1 MAGKGR
7 SVWSVIL
14 TVFNGVLLLL
24 GLLMAA
30 LLMMGTSGAKQNGT
44 FSIGDYRFYLNK
56 SAGVAEEIQKNDLV
70 IIKDC
75 DLTSYKIGD
84 VVAFFYDYGG
94 EEKLTLKEFFGVSD
108 MTGEEYL
115 LPAAETNFAGVVV
128 KSSTFLGKTVRFLQT
143 ADGKVLFLWWCV
155 GLTLFAIGVNLL
167 LYVITR
173 SRGQQKP
180 VLQSDGEDIPLDL
193 EE

>member
-1 MAGKGR
+1 ML
-7 SVWSVIL
+7 W
-14 TVFNGVLLLL
+14 
-24 GLLMAA
+24 
-30 LLMMGTSGAKQNGT
+30 
-44 FSIGDYRFYLNK
+44 
-56 SAGVAEEIQKNDLV
+56 
-70 IIKDC
+70 
-75 DLTSYKIGD
+75 
-84 VVAFFYDYGG
+84 
-94 EEKLTLKEFFGVSD
+94 
-108 MTGEEYL
+108 
-115 LPAAETNFAGVVV
+115 
-128 KSSTFLGKTVRFLQT
+128 KTVRFLQT